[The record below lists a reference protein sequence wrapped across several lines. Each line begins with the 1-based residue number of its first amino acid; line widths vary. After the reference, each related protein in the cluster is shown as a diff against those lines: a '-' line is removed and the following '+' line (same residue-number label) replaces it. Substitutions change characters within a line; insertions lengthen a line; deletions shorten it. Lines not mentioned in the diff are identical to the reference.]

1 MNYHCSNY
9 NRTDDRITEIR
20 KQYNK
25 ERKQRLEIF
34 LEEAI
39 QKNDLDAIKEYKFQL
54 EILKWKIKINLNDTS
69 SLGLALQTGMSMD
82 V

>member
-1 MNYHCSNY
+1 VNYHCSNY

-25 ERKQRLEIF
+25 ERKQRLEMF

-39 QKNDLDAIKEYKFQL
+39 QKNDLNAIKEYKFQL
-54 EILKWKIKINLNDTS
+54 EILK
-69 SLGLALQTGMSMD
+69 
-82 V
+82 